1 MKKILA
7 LLTALT
13 LAAGALVLPAL
24 AEESNQAAE
33 TNPATETIGS
43 SEGTDQVSSATR
55 QSGKDGRG
63 NRPQKP
69 GRNGQAPDQS
79 SQDAQQQSPA
89 QDNSRNDQ
97 NVPQTP
103 GKPGRGGRRQPGK
116 DSQGTLPQVPAQE
129 NTNTQPVQAPDQG
142 IQGSGETQPPAG
154 EPGSQPGTDKD
165 EPEKFTIFDELLQ
178 AGVISQDVYDAIMT
192 YLQAQTGVLQ
202 PAGNSTSS
210 DAT

>member
-1 MKKILA
+1 MKKFLA
-7 LLTALT
+7 LLMVLT

-55 QSGKDGRG
+55 QAGKDGRG

-69 GRNGQAPDQS
+69 GRNGKAPDQS

-103 GKPGRGGRRQPGK
+103 GKSGRGGRRQPGK
-116 DSQGTLPQVPAQE
+116 DSGGTLPQMPAQGSTDVPPAE
-129 NTNTQPVQAPDQG
+129 MPDQD
-142 IQGSGETQPPAG
+142 IQSSGETQQPAG
-154 EPGSQPGTDKD
+154 APGSNPGTDQI
-165 EPEKFTIFDELLQ
+165 EPGKFTIFDELLQ
-178 AGVISQDVYDAIMT
+178 AGVISREVYDAIMT
-192 YLQAQTGVLQ
+192 YLQAQIGVLQ
-202 PAGNSTSS
+202 PAENSAFS